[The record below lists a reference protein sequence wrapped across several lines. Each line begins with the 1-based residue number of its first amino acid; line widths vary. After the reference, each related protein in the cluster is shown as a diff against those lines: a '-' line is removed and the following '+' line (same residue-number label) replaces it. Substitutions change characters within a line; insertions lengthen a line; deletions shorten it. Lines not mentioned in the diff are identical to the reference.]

1 MKKQFLLN
9 VAVGVLMISSNP
21 ALAQQKSAVEKSF
34 QQAREV
40 LDAGVKA
47 MGGLQALQDI
57 ADVTREMSG
66 TRTDQGQGMQPL
78 SLSQKDHPPV
88 TNTYTKATSVR
99 DLRGGRAMEY
109 RETLIFGGQ
118 PLTYRAVVTESTAFF
133 ANYVTKTISLTSL
146 AAIPGA
152 RAGNFRRYPESL
164 LQTAWSRPET
174 LRWLGESDYQGR
186 RQHVISFADSDGTE
200 VALYFDATSS
210 LLTKS
215 ETLADDPVLG
225 DITVETIYSDWT
237 PVGRVTLPTRY
248 VDKIGGA
255 VLQEVRVSSTTP
267 NTHPADSLFAMPEG
281 FARIAPTAPLPALKK
296 IGEDVYAITGPY
308 NSILVVFKDYAL
320 VIEAGANNRYSAAS
334 IAEIKKVAP
343 DKPIRYL
350 VSTHFHFDHLSGVR
364 SYIAEGTTIVTTP
377 SAKSIIEKAATAS
390 HIMRPDALSRNP
402 KPPIIETIDD
412 KRVFDDE
419 THKVEIYRFA
429 SPHVGE
435 MIIAYLPK
443 EKLLFEADM
452 LDIPEAGT
460 PPAGDDTVDLAQ
472 QIQKLGLLV
481 EQIIPVHGRMGTI
494 DDLRKAV
501 SNRTSMK

>member
-1 MKKQFLLN
+1 
-9 VAVGVLMISSNP
+9 
-21 ALAQQKSAVEKSF
+21 
-34 QQAREV
+34 
-40 LDAGVKA
+40 
-47 MGGLQALQDI
+47 
-57 ADVTREMSG
+57 
-66 TRTDQGQGMQPL
+66 
-78 SLSQKDHPPV
+78 
-88 TNTYTKATSVR
+88 
-99 DLRGGRAMEY
+99 
-109 RETLIFGGQ
+109 
-118 PLTYRAVVTESTAFF
+118 
-133 ANYVTKTISLTSL
+133 
-146 AAIPGA
+146 
-152 RAGNFRRYPESL
+152 
-164 LQTAWSRPET
+164 
-174 LRWLGESDYQGR
+174 
-186 RQHVISFADSDGTE
+186 
-200 VALYFDATSS
+200 
-210 LLTKS
+210 
-215 ETLADDPVLG
+215 
-225 DITVETIYSDWT
+225 
-237 PVGRVTLPTRY
+237 
-248 VDKIGGA
+248 
-255 VLQEVRVSSTTP
+255 
-267 NTHPADSLFAMPEG
+267 MPEG
-281 FARIAPTAPLPALKK
+281 FARIEPTAPLPALKK

-419 THKVEIYRFA
+419 THKVEIYRIA

-472 QIQKLGLLV
+472 HIQKLGLLV